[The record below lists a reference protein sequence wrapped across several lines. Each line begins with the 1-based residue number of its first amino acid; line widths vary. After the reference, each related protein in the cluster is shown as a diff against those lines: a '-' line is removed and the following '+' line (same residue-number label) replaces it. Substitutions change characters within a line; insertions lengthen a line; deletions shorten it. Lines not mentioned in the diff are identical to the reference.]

1 VTTFSDKISLLEKFR
16 RLKVGSFDAECMNGL
31 PTEDYKFEV
40 TSPSTSKSITLS
52 EENSVAFVED
62 RFLNAVK
69 PMVPYRLSLV
79 SSSSETELIKY
90 LGSKLSDPG
99 LKLTDVEGGVREMGI
114 VRRESYGSI
123 NYRPEVEEE
132 IEKNS
137 TQGDKEKI

>member
-1 VTTFSDKISLLEKFR
+1 
-16 RLKVGSFDAECMNGL
+16 MNGL
-31 PTEDYKFEV
+31 PMEDYKFEV

-69 PMVPYRLSLV
+69 PVVPYRLSLV

-99 LKLTDVEGGVREMGI
+99 LKLTDVEGGAREMGI
-114 VRRESYGSI
+114 VHRESYGSI
-123 NYRPEVEEE
+123 NYRPEVEED

>member
-1 VTTFSDKISLLEKFR
+1 M
-16 RLKVGSFDAECMNGL
+16 GSFDAECMNGL

-79 SSSSETELIKY
+79 SSSSEAELIRY
-90 LGSKLSDPG
+90 LGSELSDPG
-99 LKLTDVEGGVREMGI
+99 LKLTDVEGGVREMGM
-114 VRRESYGSI
+114 VHRESYGSI
-123 NYRPEVEEE
+123 NYRPEVEED
-132 IEKNS
+132 IEKYS